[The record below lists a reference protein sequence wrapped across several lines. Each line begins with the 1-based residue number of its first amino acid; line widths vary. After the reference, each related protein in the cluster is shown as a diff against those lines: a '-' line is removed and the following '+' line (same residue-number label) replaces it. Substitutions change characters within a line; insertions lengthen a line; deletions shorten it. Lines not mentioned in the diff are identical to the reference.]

1 MKKAKIK
8 LAPIDFVMFS
18 VIMLLVA
25 IGVVMVLSA
34 SAYQPGAGKN
44 HINIFIK
51 QLLSAFL
58 GTIAMIFTLRFDY
71 HKLKKYTNFL
81 MLVSV
86 ILLVAVLIFGA
97 NINGAQRWISLGP
110 FGTLQPSEIAKYAV
124 VLYMAKSM
132 DYKGEKIK
140 NFFYG
145 VIPILLVSAFFAAL
159 ILKEKNLSIAAVIM
173 IVTII
178 MLFAAGAKIV
188 HFFLL
193 VPPLFGVGLFFI
205 LTESYRLLRL
215 TGFLHPFDDRLGKGY
230 QLVQSLLALGSGG
243 ILGVGLGRSR
253 QKALYLP
260 EPETDF
266 IFSVIGEELGLI
278 GCVFIIVLFI
288 ILIWRGIRTAINSKD
303 TYGNLLAVG
312 ITSVI
317 AVQAIINIAVVTGS
331 MPVTGV
337 PLPFISA
344 GGSSLLFN
352 MMAIGVLLNI
362 SRQAN
367 IKKAL

>member
-1 MKKAKIK
+1 MKKAKIR
-8 LAPIDFVMFS
+8 LAPMDFVMFA
-18 VIMLLVA
+18 VIMLLVT
-25 IGVVMVLSA
+25 IGVIMVLSA
-34 SAYQPGAGKN
+34 SAYMAGQNYTK
-44 HINIFIK
+44 FFVK
-51 QLLSAFL
+51 QLFSAFV
-58 GTIAMIFTLRFDY
+58 GTIAMVLMQRFDY
-71 HKLKKYTNFL
+71 HNIKKYTKLL
-81 MLVSV
+81 MIISV
-86 ILLVAVLIFGA
+86 VLLVAVLFFPGT
-97 NINGAQRWISLGP
+97 NGAQRWIPLGP
-110 FGTLQPSEIAKYAV
+110 FNLQPSEIVKYVA

-145 VIPILLVSAFFAAL
+145 VLPVLLVSSFFAGL
-159 ILKEKNLSIAAVIM
+159 ILLEKNLSIASAIM

-178 MLFAAGAKIV
+178 MLFAAGSKITQM
-188 HFFLL
+188 LIL
-193 VPPLFGVGLFFI
+193 MPPLVGVGVFFI
-205 LTESYRLLRL
+205 ISEPYRLLRL
-215 TGFLHPFDDRLGKGY
+215 TGFLHPFEDRLGKGY

-260 EPETDF
+260 EPNTDF
-266 IFSVIGEELGLI
+266 IFSVIGEELGLV
-278 GCVFIIVLFI
+278 GCIFIIVLFI

-303 TYGNLLAVG
+303 TYGNLLAIG

-337 PLPFISA
+337 PLPFISY

-367 IKKAL
+367 IKKVL

>member
-8 LAPIDFVMFS
+8 LAPFDFVMFS
-18 VIMLLVA
+18 IVMLLVS

-34 SAYQPGAGKN
+34 SAYMRGQDYTG
-44 HINIFIK
+44 FFVK
-51 QLLSAFL
+51 QLFSACL
-58 GTIAMIFTLRFDY
+58 GTMAMVFTQRFDY
-71 HKLKKYTNFL
+71 HNIKKYTTLL
-81 MLVSV
+81 MFISV
-86 ILLVAVLIFGA
+86 VLLIVVLFFSG
-97 NINGAQRWISLGP
+97 INGATRWIPLGP
-110 FGTLQPSEIAKYAV
+110 LSLQPSEIAKFVV

-132 DYKGEKIK
+132 DSKGEKIK
-140 NFFYG
+140 SFFSG
-145 VIPILLVSAFFAAL
+145 VIPILLVSSFFAGL
-159 ILKEKNLSIAAVIM
+159 ILIEHNLSIAAVIM
-173 IVTII
+173 IVTVI
-178 MLFAAGAKIV
+178 MLFAAGSKIMQM
-188 HFFLL
+188 FIFI
-193 VPPLFGVGLFFI
+193 PPLVGAGVFFI
-205 LTESYRLLRL
+205 VSEAYRLKRV
-215 TGFLHPFDDRLGKGY
+215 TGFLHPFEDRLGKGY

-260 EPETDF
+260 EPNTDF
-266 IFSVIGEELGLI
+266 IFSVIGEELGII
-278 GCVFIIVLFI
+278 GCIFIIILFI

-337 PLPFISA
+337 PLPFISY

-352 MMAIGVLLNI
+352 MMSIGVLLNI

-367 IKKAL
+367 TKKAL